1 MVETVRRMREDRVSM
16 IQTKVWGGGRVVVV
30 DTGEDQR
37 GGDGAPDEGGP
48 CQHDTDQGKVVVV
61 VMEAGKDQRGGVSS
75 QDEGGPCQHDT
86 DQGREGWGKYPLWW
100 WWWWWM
106 QERIS
111 VVVVVVEEEDAE
123 RISVVV
129 VVVVVVDSGCDG
141 VGGGSIGSRCFC
153 ETARMI

>member
-1 MVETVRRMREDRVSM
+1 M
-16 IQTKVWGGGRVVVV
+16 VV

-37 GGDGAPDEGGP
+37 GGDGA
-48 CQHDTDQGKVVVV
+48 
-61 VMEAGKDQRGGVSS
+61 
-75 QDEGGPCQHDT
+75 QDEEDRVSMIQT
-86 DQGREGWGKYPLWW
+86 KVRWWWWWWKQERISVVESVRRTREDRVSTIQTKVRGWGKYPLW

-129 VVVVVVDSGCDG
+129 VVVVVDSGCDG